1 MVSDTASG
9 TIASF
14 TDGSD
19 VLPAKSVLVT
29 LEPKQSGSGTP
40 SPSNIRPISG
50 WDEVETVVSPTQ
62 SADDGTTYQTTLPQ
76 TVYGGTLDVVSGV
89 LTVDRAMRV
98 LDGSTDETW
107 SVQPSSGH
115 YRAYTYALSD
125 IKPHSSNTQP
135 TSAICNMYE
144 TGTWNNV
151 FNGQPYLGQTGKA
164 IGIGVDGLG
173 ITDVTTWVAWLADN
187 PIEVVYPLA
196 TPTTIQCDP
205 QTVHTLI
212 GDNNVWGG
220 DGVSIDYY
228 ADTKLYIE
236 KMLGA

>member
-40 SPSNIRPISG
+40 SPSNVRPISG
-50 WDEVETVVSPTQ
+50 WDEVEVVVSSTQ
-62 SADDGTTYQTTLPQ
+62 SADNGTTYTTDLPQ
-76 TVYGGTLDVVSGV
+76 TIYGGTLDVVSGV
-89 LTVDRAMRV
+89 LTVDRAMV
-98 LDGSTDETW
+98 EYDGSE
-107 SVQPSSGH
+107 SGWAW
-115 YRAYTYALSD
+115 YSD
-125 IKPHSSNTQP
+125 RPIIRIADMAEGNSMDGIANWLP
-135 TSAICNMYE
+135 T
-144 TGTWNNV
+144 
-151 FNGQPYLGQTGKA
+151 
-164 IGIGVDGLG
+164 
-173 ITDVTTWVAWLADN
+173 ITDFGSFGVRFGYGNNIVYLDKIADTIEEITDLATFKAYLSTHKL
-187 PIEVVYPLA
+187 VLCYPLA

-205 QTVHTLI
+205 QTIQTLI

-220 DGVSIDYY
+220 NAVVVDYY

-236 KMLGA
+236 KMLGV